1 MLMATPLSPDGQE
14 LASQYHLPVMP
25 AEVMELLAVRPGG
38 SYCDGTLGGGGH
50 AGEILRRCA
59 PDGRLLGIDRDPEA
73 LAECGRSLASQGER
87 LHAARGSFEDLVSIA
102 DEQGMLPLDGV
113 LVDLG
118 VSSHQLNHAP
128 RGFSFDRD
136 GPLDMRMG
144 PDGLT
149 AAELIAET
157 SDEDLANLI
166 FQLGEEKKSRRVAR
180 AIKAAQVRGE
190 LNGTQD
196 LARVVARVVGMSKG
210 KGKGRGKGKHP
221 ATRTFQALRMAVND
235 ELGALNRFLTCFP
248 DALRKGGR
256 VVVIAFHSLEDRAV
270 KRALAAM
277 ASPCTCPTGLPVC
290 VCGRQPTAKI
300 LTQRPLRP
308 GEEEVASNPRAR
320 SAKVRAAE
328 ML

>member
-1 MLMATPLSPDGQE
+1 MMLMTSTRSTDAPPRATR
-14 LASQYHLPVMP
+14 YHLPVMP
-25 AEVMELLAVRPGG
+25 DEVMKLLAVCPGG
-38 SYCDGTLGGGGH
+38 RFCDGTLGGGGH
-50 AGEILRRCA
+50 AEEILRLSA

-73 LAECGRSLASQGER
+73 LAECGRRLASHGDR
-87 LHAARGSFEDLVSIA
+87 LHAARGSFDDVADLA
-102 DEQGMLPLDGV
+102 ERAEMLPLDGV
-113 LVDLG
+113 MVDLG
-118 VSSHQLNHAP
+118 VSSHQLDSAP

-144 PDGLT
+144 PDGPT

-157 SDEDLANLI
+157 GEGDLADLI
-166 FQLGEEKKSRRVAR
+166 YQLGEEKRSRQVAR
-180 AIKAAQVRGE
+180 AIKAADDRGE
-190 LNGTQD
+190 LTGTRA
-196 LARVVARVVGMSKG
+196 LADVVARVVGKG
-210 KGKGRGKGKHP
+210 KRKGRGKPKHP

-235 ELGALNRFLTCFP
+235 ELGALNRFLANFP
-248 DALRKGGR
+248 RALRKGGR

-290 VCGRQPTAKI
+290 VCNLQPTIKI

-308 GEEEVASNPRAR
+308 TEEEVARNPRAR

-328 ML
+328 IL

>member
-1 MLMATPLSPDGQE
+1 MLMNSTTSAPDGPIRE
-14 LASQYHLPVMP
+14 SQYHLPVMP
-25 AEVMELLAVRPGG
+25 VEVMDLLAVRPGG

-50 AGEILRRCA
+50 AGEILSRCA
-59 PDGRLLGIDRDPEA
+59 PHGRLLGIDRDPEA
-73 LAECGRSLASQGER
+73 LAECGRSLASHGRR
-87 LHAARGSFEDLVSIA
+87 LHAVRGSFEDLVTLA

-118 VSSHQLNHAP
+118 VSSHQLNHPP

-157 SDEDLANLI
+157 SDEDLADLI

-180 AIKAAQVRGE
+180 AIKAAQARGE
-190 LNGTQD
+190 LNGTHD
-196 LARVVARVVGMSKG
+196 LARVVARVVGKVG
-210 KGKGRGKGKHP
+210 KGKGKGKHP

-235 ELGALNRFLTCFP
+235 ELGALKRFLTRFP
-248 DALRKGGR
+248 DALCKGGR

-277 ASPCTCPTGLPVC
+277 ASPCTCPPGLPVC
-290 VCGRQPTAKI
+290 VCGREPTAKI

-308 GEEEVASNPRAR
+308 GEEEVACNPRAR